1 MPETR
6 NARKDAGSKAV
17 RTPET
22 IPAELVRD
30 VLGDLLGRVS
40 YGREEFVITRHGKPV
55 ARLVPLDSAA

>member
-1 MPETR
+1 MPDRTKAHKGEKTP
-6 NARKDAGSKAV
+6 ARVA
-17 RTPET
+17 ET